1 MSSLTLKNGLKGD
14 SVVTDLG
21 TDERRVA
28 IEAIS
33 TLVHIKRTLIELIL
47 KPAGVPPVLAERL
60 FARRDPNTNKA
71 LTKRQVAPLLLD
83 ELDKSPEDRSS
94 IRAIVKIA
102 SEWNAFHL
110 ADNEYAARATVQ
122 KARELMGTVQL
133 MEAREAEQRELAR
146 REELARLANEKQTLF
161 QKHSGIL
168 LMMFDELA
176 KDTSD
181 PIQRGFLLQELMT
194 RLFDLHEI
202 PVHRS
207 FQRNEGAEQI
217 DGAFK
222 LDGWHYIVECRWRKK
237 LSDIR
242 ELDGLMGQVNRSGKQ
257 TMGLFLSINGWSD
270 NVVPLLKQNPDKS
283 IFLMDGYD
291 LRSVLERPLTLSD
304 FLNAKLS
311 KLNLESE
318 PFYGALQYLKDQ

>member
-1 MSSLTLKNGLKGD
+1 M
-14 SVVTDLG
+14 DLG

-47 KPAGVPPVLAERL
+47 KQAGVPPMLAERL
-60 FARRDPNTNKA
+60 FARRDPTTNNL

-83 ELDKSPEDRSS
+83 ELDSS
-94 IRAIVKIA
+94 LETRGAIRAIVKIA
-102 SEWNAFHL
+102 SEWDAFHL
-110 ADNEYAARATVQ
+110 ADNEYVARATVQ
-122 KARELMGTVQL
+122 KAREVMGTVQL

-146 REELARLANEKQTLF
+146 REELARLANEKQALF
-161 QKHSGIL
+161 QKHSNIL

-176 KDTSD
+176 KDDSD
-181 PIQRGFLLQELMT
+181 PHQRGFLLQGLLT

-202 PVHRS
+202 AVHRS
-207 FQRNEGAEQI
+207 FQRNDGGEQI

-222 LDGWHYIVECRWRKK
+222 LDGWHYIMECRWRKK

-242 ELDGLMGQVNRSGKQ
+242 ELDGLLGQVNRSGKQ
-257 TMGLFLSINGWSD
+257 VMGVYLSINGWSD

-283 IFLMDGYD
+283 ILLMDGYD
-291 LRSVLERPLTLSD
+291 LRSVLERPLILKD

-311 KLNLESE
+311 KLNLETE
-318 PFYGALQYLKDQ
+318 PFYGAYQYLKDQ

>member
-1 MSSLTLKNGLKGD
+1 MAVD
-14 SVVTDLG
+14 FG
-21 TDERRVA
+21 TDERRAA

-33 TLVHIKRTLIELIL
+33 ILVHIKRTLIELLL
-47 KPAGVPPVLAERL
+47 KPAGVPTVLAERL
-60 FARRDPNTNKA
+60 FARRDPTTNKP
-71 LTKRQVAPLLLD
+71 LTKRQVAPLLLE
-83 ELDKSPEDRSS
+83 ELDKSPEHRSS

-133 MEAREAEQRELAR
+133 MEARETEQRELAR
-146 REELARLANEKQTLF
+146 REELSLLANEKQALF
-161 QKHSGIL
+161 KKHSSVL

-176 KDTSD
+176 RDTSK
-181 PIQRGFLLQELMT
+181 PKQRGFLLQELLT

-202 PVHRS
+202 SVHRS
-207 FQRNEGAEQI
+207 FQRNAGAEQI

-222 LDGWHYIVECRWRKK
+222 LDGWHYIFECRWRKK
-237 LSDIR
+237 PSDTR
-242 ELDGLMGQVNRSGKQ
+242 ELDGLLGQVNRSGKQ
-257 TMGLFLSINGWSD
+257 TMGLFLSINGWSG
-270 NVVPLLKQNPDKS
+270 NVVSLLKQNPSKS

-291 LRSVLERPLTLSD
+291 LRSVLERPLTLGD

-311 KLNLESE
+311 KLNLETE

>member
-1 MSSLTLKNGLKGD
+1 VASDFG
-14 SVVTDLG
+14 V
-21 TDERRVA
+21 DERRVA

-33 TLVHIKRTLIELIL
+33 TLVHVKRPLIDLLL
-47 KPAGVPPVLAERL
+47 KPAGVPPMLAERL
-60 FARRDPNTNKA
+60 FGRRDPTTNKP

-83 ELDKSPEDRSS
+83 ELDKSPEHRTS
-94 IRAIVKIA
+94 IRGIVKIA

-110 ADNEYAARATVQ
+110 ADNEYTARATVQ

-146 REELARLANEKQTLF
+146 REELASLANEKQVLF
-161 QKHSGIL
+161 QKHSAIL
-168 LMMFDELA
+168 LMMFNELT
-176 KDTSD
+176 KDSSA
-181 PIQRGFLLQELMT
+181 PKQRSFLLQDLLT

-202 PVHRS
+202 PAHRS
-207 FQRNEGAEQI
+207 FQRNAGGEQI

-222 LDGWHYIVECRWRKK
+222 LDGWHFIVECRWRQK

-242 ELDGLMGQVNRSGKQ
+242 ELDGLLGQVNRSGKQ

-283 IFLMDGYD
+283 IILMDGYD
-291 LRSVLERPLTLSD
+291 LRSVLERPLSLKD

-311 KLNLESE
+311 KLNLETE
-318 PFYGALQYLKDQ
+318 PFYGAPQYLKD

>member
-1 MSSLTLKNGLKGD
+1 M
-14 SVVTDLG
+14 
-21 TDERRVA
+21 
-28 IEAIS
+28 
-33 TLVHIKRTLIELIL
+33 
-47 KPAGVPPVLAERL
+47 LAERL
-60 FARRDPNTNKA
+60 FARRDPVTNKP

-83 ELDKSPEDRSS
+83 ELDNSPNTQGA

-122 KARELMGTVQL
+122 KAREMMGTVQL

-146 REELARLANEKQTLF
+146 REELARLAGEKQTLF

-176 KDTSD
+176 RDDSD
-181 PIQRGFLLQELMT
+181 PHQRGFLLQELLT

-202 PVHRS
+202 AVHRS
-207 FQRNEGAEQI
+207 FQRNSGAEQI

-222 LDGWHYIVECRWRKK
+222 LDGWHYVVECRWRKK

-242 ELDGLMGQVNRSGKQ
+242 DLDGLLGQVNRSGKQ
-257 TMGLFLSINGWSD
+257 VMGVYLSINGWSD

-291 LRSVLERPLTLSD
+291 LRSVLERPLSLRD
-304 FLNAKLS
+304 FLNGKLS
-311 KLNLESE
+311 KLNLEAE
-318 PFYGALQYLKDQ
+318 PFYGAVQYLKDQ

>member
-1 MSSLTLKNGLKGD
+1 M
-14 SVVTDLG
+14 
-21 TDERRVA
+21 
-28 IEAIS
+28 
-33 TLVHIKRTLIELIL
+33 
-47 KPAGVPPVLAERL
+47 LAERL
-60 FARRDPNTNKA
+60 FARRDPVTNKP

-83 ELDKSPEDRSS
+83 ELDSSPDTQG
-94 IRAIVKIA
+94 AIWAIIKIA

-146 REELARLANEKQTLF
+146 REELARLASEKQTLF
-161 QKHSGIL
+161 QKHCSIL

-176 KDTSD
+176 RDDSD
-181 PIQRGFLLQELMT
+181 PHQRGFLLQELLT

-202 PVHRS
+202 AVHRS
-207 FQRNEGAEQI
+207 FQRNAGAEQI

-242 ELDGLMGQVNRSGKQ
+242 DLDGLLGQVNRSGKQ
-257 TMGLFLSINGWSD
+257 VMGVFLSINGWSE

-291 LRSVLERPLTLSD
+291 LRSVLERPLSLRD

-311 KLNLESE
+311 KLNLEAE
-318 PFYGALQYLKDQ
+318 PFYGAVEYLRDQ

>member
-1 MSSLTLKNGLKGD
+1 MA
-14 SVVTDLG
+14 DLG
-21 TDERRVA
+21 TDERRVV
-28 IEAIS
+28 IEAIT
-33 TLVHIKRTLIELIL
+33 TLVHIKRTLIDLIL
-47 KPAGVPPVLAERL
+47 KPAGVPPMLAERL
-60 FARRDPNTNKA
+60 FARRDPVTNKP

-83 ELDKSPEDRSS
+83 ELDSSPDTQGA

-122 KARELMGTVQL
+122 KAREMMGTVQL
-133 MEAREAEQRELAR
+133 MEAREAVQRELSR
-146 REELARLANEKQTLF
+146 REELARLAGEKQALF

-176 KDTSD
+176 RDDSD
-181 PIQRGFLLQELMT
+181 PHQRGFLLQELLT

-202 PVHRS
+202 AVHRS
-207 FQRNEGAEQI
+207 FQRNSGAEQI

-222 LDGWHYIVECRWRKK
+222 LDGCHYIVECRWRKK

-242 ELDGLMGQVNRSGKQ
+242 DLDGLLGQVNRSGKQ
-257 TMGLFLSINGWSD
+257 VMGVYLSINGWSD

-291 LRSVLERPLTLSD
+291 LRSVLERPLSLRD

-311 KLNLESE
+311 KLNLEAE
-318 PFYGALQYLKDQ
+318 PFYGAVQYLKDQ

>member
-1 MSSLTLKNGLKGD
+1 MS
-14 SVVTDLG
+14 TDLG
-21 TDERRVA
+21 VEERRVA

-33 TLVHIKRTLIELIL
+33 TLVHIKRTLIDLLL
-47 KPAGVPPVLAERL
+47 KPAGVPPMLAERL
-60 FARRDPNTNKA
+60 FGRRDPTTNKL

-83 ELDKSPEDRSS
+83 ELDKSPEYRSS
-94 IRAIVKIA
+94 IRAILKIT

-110 ADNEYAARATVQ
+110 AENEYAARATVQ
-122 KARELMGTVQL
+122 KARELMGTVRL

-161 QKHSGIL
+161 QKHSAIL
-168 LMMFDELA
+168 LMMFNEMV
-176 KDTSD
+176 KDNSD
-181 PIQRGFLLQELMT
+181 PHQRGFLLQELLT

-207 FQRNEGAEQI
+207 FQRNNGAEQI

-222 LDGWHYIVECRWRKK
+222 LDGWHYIVECRWRQK

-242 ELDGLMGQVNRSGKQ
+242 ELDGLLGQVNRSGKQ
-257 TMGLFLSINGWSD
+257 TLGLFTSINGWSS

-291 LRSVLERPLTLSD
+291 LRSVLERPLSLKD

-311 KLNLESE
+311 KLNLDTE
-318 PFYGALQYLKDQ
+318 PFYGALQYLQDQ

>member
-1 MSSLTLKNGLKGD
+1 M
-14 SVVTDLG
+14 VADLG

-28 IEAIS
+28 IEAIT
-33 TLVHIKRTLIELIL
+33 TLVHIKRTLIDLIL
-47 KPAGVPPVLAERL
+47 KPAGVPPMLAERL
-60 FARRDPNTNKA
+60 FARRDPVTNKP

-83 ELDKSPEDRSS
+83 ELDNSPNTQGA

-122 KARELMGTVQL
+122 KAREMMGTVQL

-146 REELARLANEKQTLF
+146 REELARLAGEKQTLF

-176 KDTSD
+176 RDDSD
-181 PIQRGFLLQELMT
+181 PHQRGFLLQELLT

-202 PVHRS
+202 AVHRS
-207 FQRNEGAEQI
+207 FQRNSGAEQI

-222 LDGWHYIVECRWRKK
+222 LDGWHYVVECRWRKK

-242 ELDGLMGQVNRSGKQ
+242 DLDGLLGQVNRSGKQ
-257 TMGLFLSINGWSD
+257 VMGVYLSINGWSD

-291 LRSVLERPLTLSD
+291 LRSVLERPLSLRD
-304 FLNAKLS
+304 FLNGKLS
-311 KLNLESE
+311 KLNLEAE
-318 PFYGALQYLKDQ
+318 PFYGAVQYLKDQ

>member
-1 MSSLTLKNGLKGD
+1 MAVD
-14 SVVTDLG
+14 FG

-28 IEAIS
+28 IEAIC
-33 TLVHIKRTLIELIL
+33 TLVHIKRTLIDLLL
-47 KPAGVPPVLAERL
+47 KPAGVPSMLAERL
-60 FARRDPNTNKA
+60 FSRRDPITNKP
-71 LTKRQVAPLLLD
+71 LSKRQVAPLLLD
-83 ELDKSPEDRSS
+83 ELDKDTDLRSS

-110 ADNEYAARATVQ
+110 ADNEFSARATVQ

-133 MEAREAEQRELAR
+133 MEARELEQRELTR
-146 REELARLANEKQTLF
+146 REELARLASEKQALF
-161 QKHSGIL
+161 QKHSALL

-176 KDTSD
+176 KETTDAK
-181 PIQRGFLLQELMT
+181 QRGFLLQELLV

-207 FQRNEGAEQI
+207 FQRNEGGEQI

-242 ELDGLMGQVNRSGKQ
+242 ELDGVLGQVNRSGKQ

-283 IFLMDGYD
+283 LFLMDGYD
-291 LRSVLERPLTLSD
+291 LRSVLERPLVLKD
-304 FLNAKLS
+304 FFNAKLS
-311 KLNLESE
+311 KLNLETE
-318 PFYGALQYLKDQ
+318 PYYGALQYLKDQ

>member
-1 MSSLTLKNGLKGD
+1 
-14 SVVTDLG
+14 VVADLG

-28 IEAIS
+28 IEAIT
-33 TLVHIKRTLIELIL
+33 TLIHIKRTLIDLIL
-47 KPAGVPPVLAERL
+47 KPAGVPPMLAERL
-60 FARRDPNTNKA
+60 FARRDPVTNKP

-83 ELDKSPEDRSS
+83 ELDSSPDTQGA
-94 IRAIVKIA
+94 IRAIIKIA

-146 REELARLANEKQTLF
+146 REELARLASEKQTLF
-161 QKHSGIL
+161 QKHSSIL

-176 KDTSD
+176 KDDSD
-181 PIQRGFLLQELMT
+181 PHQRGFLLQELLT

-202 PVHRS
+202 AVHRS
-207 FQRNEGAEQI
+207 FQRNSGAEQI

-242 ELDGLMGQVNRSGKQ
+242 DLDGLLGQVNRSGKQ
-257 TMGLFLSINGWSD
+257 VMGVYISINGWSD

-291 LRSVLERPLTLSD
+291 LRSVLERPLSLRD
-304 FLNAKLS
+304 FINAKLS
-311 KLNLESE
+311 KLNLEAE
-318 PFYGALQYLKDQ
+318 PFYGALHYLNDQ